1 MCENKDII
9 EEGANSDSIEYK
21 MSKFSLSN
29 ETKIEYLN
37 TLIGKM
43 YKILHLIE
51 EEKDTG
57 FSPKDFIAGQL
68 FEINAANA
76 LFDNKLA
83 TIIIKLKGIY
93 DGYSTM
99 PFDQCKKQIFEIKRI
114 INYLL
119 KNIEN

>member
-1 MCENKDII
+1 MDENMNAV
-9 EEGANSDSIEYK
+9 EEVNTESTDDK

-29 ETKIEYLN
+29 ETKTEYLN
-37 TLIGKM
+37 SLIGKM

-51 EEKDTG
+51 EEKETG

-68 FEINAANA
+68 FEINAANV

-83 TIIIKLKGIY
+83 TVIIKLKGIY
-93 DGYSTM
+93 DNCETM

-114 INYLL
+114 INYIL
-119 KNIEN
+119 KNLEG